1 MQNIVCFFLK
11 SGNLKKKFYVIVKE
25 QHPRTT
31 NNQRR
36 GQFCNK
42 TTGIYQKYSSLVH
55 VILLL
60 CKIGLSDG
68 GDGGNAVYRR
78 AQSTQESQSLCC
90 QDQKIIFGI
99 FDHSK
104 RI

>member
-11 SGNLKKKFYVIVKE
+11 SGNLKKKLNIIVK
-25 QHPRTT
+25 QQPIT
-31 NNQRR
+31 NNKNS
-36 GQFCNK
+36 FAT
-42 TTGIYQKYSSLVH
+42 TTGVYQKYSSLVH

-60 CKIGLSDG
+60 CKTGLSDG

-78 AQSTQESQSLCC
+78 AQSTQQSQSLCC